1 MDDHQIVDEDS
12 QMSAL
17 YVMGYTEWC

>member
-1 MDDHQIVDEDS
+1 MDDNQIVDEDS